1 MAYLVDDIRQPTAF
15 VEEEI
20 PQSFKDSF
28 DPTRLYTPLGFR
40 RWPDDRWVI
49 DHARKVALIGGGTN
63 SKAASDEGVPV
74 TCWMTLLV
82 DGMPVGFVFNDGV
95 ELLGE
100 TDPGT
105 GRRYVIDKLINVH
118 LYLPAEL
125 YGRKDEIV
133 GLAEEAYYA
142 YNHGPRRA
150 WIRGVVIEVTE
161 ARLETE
167 YRSARHVL

>member
-63 SKAASDEGVPV
+63 SKAASDEGGPV
-74 TCWMTLLV
+74 TCWDTLLLEGRPVGLVFHHCLEAV
-82 DGMPVGFVFNDGV
+82 DGR
-95 ELLGE
+95 
-100 TDPGT
+100 DPKT
-105 GRRYVIDKLINVH
+105 GRVYELIRLYDVH
-118 LYLPAEL
+118 LYLPAEF

-133 GLAEEAYYA
+133 SLAEEAYYVRRR
-142 YNHGPRRA
+142 GPKRV
-150 WIRGVVIEVTE
+150 WVRGVVIQVAE
-161 ARLETE
+161 AHLETE
-167 YRSARHVL
+167 YRSSRHAL